1 MKILQFSAIYAPA
14 WKWGGPP
21 RSVSNLAEGLAANG
35 HEVTVFTTDAGL
47 EADIDLMRGRPV
59 LRNGVSVTY
68 FPAHFNMLGLAAP
81 ALAAAIQDQ
90 ASRFDVIHFSGVW
103 QPTFPAAGKA
113 ARRAGVPYVV
123 SPRGMLGPYSF
134 TQGRLKKFIYW
145 RLVERAHL
153 RRAAALHATS
163 AMEYEELSALL
174 PGVPVFNVPN
184 AIDTAAWRRDER
196 AAAEWRARHGIAPE
210 IPVFLASGRL
220 HHKKGLEFLAEAL
233 AHVPAG
239 QDWRMVFAGPDED
252 GTKAKLEA
260 GFAAMGLRDR
270 VVFCGQCDT
279 RELTI
284 LYSAADALL
293 FPSRHENFGN
303 VAVEA
308 LACGCPV
315 VLSDGVGAAG
325 ALAKLPG
332 VKVVK
337 RDAKEWG
344 TAVKALIAECAMWA
358 GRRAELANAAEA
370 TFSPRSVAI
379 AVAAEYARLAGK
391 T

>member
-1 MKILQFSAIYAPA
+1 MKILHFSAIYAPA

-21 RSVSNLAEGLAANG
+21 RSVANLAEGLAANG
-35 HEVTVFTTDAGL
+35 HEVTVLTTDAGL
-47 EADIDLMRGRPV
+47 ETDSALVRGRAV
-59 LRNGVSVTY
+59 ERNGVQVTY
-68 FPAHFNMLGLAAP
+68 FPSRWNRLGLNSSELVAAV
-81 ALAAAIQDQ
+81 AKRAAE
-90 ASRFDVIHFSGVW
+90 FDVIHLSGVW

-113 ARRAGVPYVV
+113 ARRARVPYVV

-134 TQGRLKKFIYW
+134 TQGRLKKFLYW

-163 AMEYEELSALL
+163 AMEYEELSGLL
-174 PGVPVFNVPN
+174 PGVPIFNIPN
-184 AIDTAAWRRDER
+184 AIDTAAWRRDDG
-196 AAAEWRARHGIAPE
+196 AASAWRARHGITPE
-210 IPVFLASGRL
+210 VPVFLASGRL

-233 AHVPAG
+233 AQIPAA

-279 RELTI
+279 QELTT

-315 VLSDGVGAAG
+315 VLSEGVGAAG
-325 ALAKLPG
+325 ALAKLPS

-337 RDAKEWG
+337 RDAQEWG
-344 TAVKALIAECAMWA
+344 TAVKALIAERTMWA
-358 GRRAELANAAEA
+358 RRRAELANAAEA